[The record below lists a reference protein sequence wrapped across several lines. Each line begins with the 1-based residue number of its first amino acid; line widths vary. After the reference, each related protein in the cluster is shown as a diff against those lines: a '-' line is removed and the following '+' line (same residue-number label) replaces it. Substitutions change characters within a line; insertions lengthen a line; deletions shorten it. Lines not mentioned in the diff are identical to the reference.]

1 MKLKIFTIILICINV
16 CCFIP
21 LNSQSPNIIW
31 EKLYKPGSLKEL
43 SFTYLDVDN
52 DGGNL
57 YLACTG
63 RKSSNSKFDV
73 MVYKTDFEGNIINSY
88 ELPDI
93 EYLKKI
99 KKYGDSLFHY
109 FYRIN
114 GELIVTDLQGNLSQQ
129 YLDSSQFSTYK
140 SQTEIFV
147 NDSIYYLRNIY
158 SEDSITIAIYNK
170 EFQNIRYFGFL
181 HSSFTNTTGKVQTNT
196 MHYFTG
202 NSYIIWFVDF
212 KVNNTNFTKVDLN
225 GNIIWQYNL
234 NINDNKYYVA
244 YDIKEYDDGSLLIY
258 VKEGL
263 DVNNGKLTL
272 IKLNKNGELIWK
284 KTQDMGFKNDVVY
297 YNTELILNEVDGKD
311 YIILYG
317 MKKENNMWNLHI
329 QIFDSMGEPIRS
341 YTWESGGFIY
351 YNFIDGVIPKDNG
364 NLIIFSRYDNEQ
376 LYLSEIEVDYSPE
389 TSVKDEH
396 NINLLSIYPN
406 PAINNLRIKLA
417 QNVRIGS
424 KCIVYNYLG
433 NKIDEFTLD
442 DRLEYDYNTEN
453 LSNGLYFL
461 KVENS
466 DFYSQQSFL
475 INR

>member
-1 MKLKIFTIILICINV
+1 MKLKIFTIILICIIIF
-16 CCFIP
+16 CFIP
-21 LNSQSPNIIW
+21 SNSQSPNIIW

-43 SFTYLDVDN
+43 SFTYFDLDN
-52 DGGNL
+52 DGSNL
-57 YLACTG
+57 YLASTG
-63 RKSSNSKFDV
+63 RKSSLAKFDV
-73 MVYKTDFEGNIINSY
+73 VVYITDFEGNIINSY
-88 ELPDI
+88 ELPGI

-114 GELIVTDLQGNLSQQ
+114 GELIKTDLQGNL
-129 YLDSSQFSTYK
+129 YEHYKDSSQFSHHI
-140 SQTEIFV
+140 SQAEIFV

-158 SEDSITIAIYNK
+158 SEDSIRIAIYNK
-170 EFQNIRYFGFL
+170 EFQNVRYFGFPY
-181 HSSFTNTTGKVQTNT
+181 SSFTNNTGKTQTNA

-202 NSYIIWFVDF
+202 NSYIIWFIDYNI
-212 KVNNTNFTKVDLN
+212 NNTNFSKVDLD
-225 GNIIWQYNL
+225 GSIIWQYNL
-234 NINDNKYYVA
+234 NISDNIYFVA

-258 VKEGL
+258 VKEEL
-263 DVNNGKLTL
+263 DVNNEKLTL

-297 YNTELILNEVDGKD
+297 YNTKLIINEVDGKD

-317 MKKENNMWNLHI
+317 TKKENNIRNYHI

-341 YTWESGGFIY
+341 YTWASGGFIY
-351 YNFIDGVIPKDNG
+351 YNLINGVTPKDNG
-364 NLIIFSRYDNEQ
+364 NLIIFSRYDDEQ

-406 PAINNLRIKLA
+406 PAMNNLRIKLA
-417 QNVRIGS
+417 QNIRIGS
-424 KCIVYNYLG
+424 KGIVYNYLG
-433 NKIDEFTLD
+433 NIIDEFTLD
-442 DRLEYDYNTEN
+442 DRIEYDYNTEN